1 MQQPGEL
8 RQPAQQGGRAPGQE
22 AGGGLQGEH
31 LLGDLRPRAQPA
43 PAEAGVRARG
53 QHRGHARGL
62 AAAPGRAGGR
72 PRVRRVSESE
82 AAGALQRAPAPAPAP
97 GEQSGRPRPPLPEQG
112 RAVRADTA
120 ALPTQQLP
128 AGAGRQGGGGGVARG
143 GAGRGGGVYVRQHGE
158 PHPARPGH
166 QARSRSQD
174 QI

>member
-8 RQPAQQGGRAPGQE
+8 RQPAQQGGRAPGQA
-22 AGGGLQGEH
+22 AGGGLQGEGDH
-31 LLGDLRPRAQPA
+31 LLGDPQPA
-43 PAEAGVRARG
+43 QAEAGVRARG

-72 PRVRRVSESE
+72 PRVRRVAESE
-82 AAGALQRAPAPAPAP
+82 AAGALHRGPAPAP
-97 GEQSGRPRPPLPEQG
+97 GVQSGRPRPPLPEQG
-112 RAVRADTA
+112 RAVRPGPA

-128 AGAGRQGGGGGVARG
+128 AGAGRQGGGVARG

-158 PHPARPGH
+158 PHSVRPGH
-166 QARSRSQD
+166 QVGDRSQD